1 MRSSFLYFSTILG
14 TALAVG
20 CPYMSGELPT
30 RGEDLGKRQ
39 AAGSLEGTTI
49 STQEFLAQF
58 ELNDTNVYMT
68 TDFGTPIDE
77 AVSLKAG
84 LRGPTLLEDFIFRQK
99 LQRFDHERVSRYLLL
114 TLTPSFNQARIYLLA
129 SIPRFLSV
137 QCMPEALVSH

>member
-1 MRSSFLYFSTILG
+1 
-14 TALAVG
+14 
-20 CPYMSGELPT
+20 
-30 RGEDLGKRQ
+30 
-39 AAGSLEGTTI
+39 
-49 STQEFLAQF
+49 
-58 ELNDTNVYMT
+58 MT

-137 QCMPEALVSH
+137 QCMPEALVSHQSHISGQLLT